1 MMFFPELRSTL
12 NRKETKIFLS
22 LCLTPVLYLIS
33 TLLNSRMFS
42 FAGPENIKIAFFDFY
57 YGQFNLQFNSIIPS
71 IALAFVSISM
81 MRQEVQSKRLL
92 LYKDINRFKILLMK
106 LLSMFT
112 VILIYSIGYFI
123 LSLGVYY
130 LQVAHLP
137 YGSLNF
143 WSQDFNYSILSVISV
158 ISSYVIVGVVTSVC
172 SLYFRNGIT
181 LIIALI
187 LNALMSIAIFF
198 PSLAPFFPSG
208 YVTIF
213 EKSNIT
219 IGCLMLLGVGIVYCL
234 FSYVAGAFRMKNL
247 EF

>member
-12 NRKETKIFLS
+12 SRKETKIFLS

-106 LLSMFT
+106 LLSMLT

-123 LSLGVYY
+123 ISLVVYY

-181 LIIALI
+181 L
-187 LNALMSIAIFF
+187 
-198 PSLAPFFPSG
+198 SL
-208 YVTIF
+208 
-213 EKSNIT
+213 
-219 IGCLMLLGVGIVYCL
+219 
-234 FSYVAGAFRMKNL
+234 R
-247 EF
+247 